1 VPELKVCLTVGYVA
15 EAEDVTFL
23 YASFSKAYRT
33 GLIPKTVLLDMASR
47 SGIGASG
54 LRRAGRPL
62 AWLRI
67 GCGRQARSTK
77 PVRTHHIRKFNLVPM
92 TF

>member
-1 VPELKVCLTVGYVA
+1 MPELKVCLTVGYVA

-47 SGIGASG
+47 SAPTG
-54 LRRAGRPL
+54 LCAECARQFPDVPVL
-62 AWLRI
+62 TSFP
-67 GCGRQARSTK
+67 GC
-77 PVRTHHIRKFNLVPM
+77 PDVPI
-92 TF
+92 TR